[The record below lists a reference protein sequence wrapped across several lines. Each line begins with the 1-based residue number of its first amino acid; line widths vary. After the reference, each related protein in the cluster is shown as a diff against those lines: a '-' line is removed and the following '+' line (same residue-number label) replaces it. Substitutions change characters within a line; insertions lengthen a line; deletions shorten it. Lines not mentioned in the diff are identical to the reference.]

1 MFFSFPNMHV
11 PVQGM
16 DEIRLPQMVPIRQ
29 LYDRSYIQD
38 PSGEIVRQ
46 MDQIFPERSRFS
58 GKRIAVTVGSRGIP
72 GLAGMV
78 KGICSTLQAWGAE
91 PFIVPAMG
99 SHGGARAEG
108 QLELITGY
116 GITEEAIGAPI
127 RTSMAVVQ
135 YGKLEGIPLYCDK
148 LAFQSDGIVIFN
160 KVKPHTD
167 FRGTHES
174 GLSKM
179 IAIGLGNHK
188 GASCFHNAGFQRF
201 PELLP
206 KAAQTL
212 VDTGKVAFGV
222 GVVQNTYDR
231 ISDIRVCPPE
241 HLVPTDAELLR
252 IAKQKLPQFK
262 FDNINLLIV
271 DEMGKNISGT
281 GIDPNV
287 VGRNLS
293 NTFHNTLKLD
303 KLFVR
308 RLTPESHHSGV
319 GLGMVDITTRAC
331 LNEVDWETTWANVM
345 TTGSMA
351 GGRIPMYAN
360 TDEDAI
366 RLCLRSICPRGAETA
381 RVARIRNTLC
391 MEEIQ
396 VSTTISRDLE
406 NHPEVE
412 IIGAPAPMEFGPNGD
427 LV

>member
-241 HLVPTDAELLR
+241 HLVPDTLSSFAD
-252 IAKQKLPQFK
+252 
-262 FDNINLLIV
+262 
-271 DEMGKNISGT
+271 T
-281 GIDPNV
+281 GD
-287 VGRNLS
+287 
-293 NTFHNTLKLD
+293 
-303 KLFVR
+303 
-308 RLTPESHHSGV
+308 
-319 GLGMVDITTRAC
+319 
-331 LNEVDWETTWANVM
+331 
-345 TTGSMA
+345 
-351 GGRIPMYAN
+351 
-360 TDEDAI
+360 
-366 RLCLRSICPRGAETA
+366 
-381 RVARIRNTLC
+381 
-391 MEEIQ
+391 
-396 VSTTISRDLE
+396 
-406 NHPEVE
+406 
-412 IIGAPAPMEFGPNGD
+412 
-427 LV
+427 